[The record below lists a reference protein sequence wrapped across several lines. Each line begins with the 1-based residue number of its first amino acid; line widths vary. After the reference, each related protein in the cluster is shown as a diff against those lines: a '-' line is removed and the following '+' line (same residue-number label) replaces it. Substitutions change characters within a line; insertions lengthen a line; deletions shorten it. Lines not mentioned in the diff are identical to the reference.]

1 MAGNESARGEPGE
14 RDGRDDRDGR
24 DGRDGRDERAVAA
37 FVERFAAELTE
48 AGMPRMPSRVF
59 ACLLT
64 EESGVLTSAELSAR
78 LRISAAAVSGAVRY
92 LAQVNL
98 VSRERE
104 PGSRR
109 ERYRLH
115 NHVWFESMTRRDQL
129 LDRWQRV
136 LADGVHIVGG
146 DTDAGRRLAE
156 SAEFFE
162 FLKKELHDVLLRW
175 NAHLAARAT
184 PTSP

>member
-1 MAGNESARGEPGE
+1 MGDIEENR
-14 RDGRDDRDGR
+14 
-24 DGRDGRDERAVAA
+24 RDEQAVAA
-37 FVERFAAELTE
+37 FIERFAAELTE

-59 ACLLT
+59 ACLLV
-64 EESGVLTSAELSAR
+64 EEGGTLTSAELAER

-92 LAQVNL
+92 LAQVSL

-115 NHVWFESMTRRDQL
+115 NHVWFASMTRRDQL

-136 LADGVHIVGG
+136 LTDGVDVVGG

-162 FLKKELHDVLLRW
+162 FLKNELQDVLNRW
-175 NAHLAARAT
+175 NARLAARAT
-184 PTSP
+184 PGP